1 MSDYLSIERIAKR
14 YGTATALE
22 AIDIGVSRGEF
33 LALLGPSGCGKTT
46 LLRIIA
52 GLLNADGGKIVLDG
66 LDITNLPPWK
76 RDIGLVFQNYA
87 LFPHMSVRENVGFGL
102 QMRKIDARVTA
113 PLVDEA
119 LDVVRLRDYA
129 GRRPSELSGGQ
140 QQRVAI
146 ARAIAIKPRLL
157 LLDEPLSNLDAVL
170 RNSVRVELRELH
182 ERTGLTTIMVTHDQ
196 AEALTLADRIAVLS
210 QGRVLQHDTA
220 ETIYEQ
226 PQTAFVA
233 AFVGSP
239 PASLFL
245 VRKSSTGTI
254 LLTDD
259 MVWSP
264 PPHIAAALGTVNR
277 RTLHLALRPETL
289 TLVPRDTPH
298 SLPGTLRTVEY
309 MGSDRLAH
317 VAVGDQTVLVRM
329 TGSMPFIGPFTGPA
343 VGVLMP
349 DAVPPVFDPE
359 TGSRLPTNTI
369 SEIA

>member
-1 MSDYLSIERIAKR
+1 MSDYLSIEGIGKR
-14 YGTATALE
+14 YGMATALE

-66 LDITNLPPWK
+66 LDITDLPPWK

-102 QMRKIDARVTA
+102 QMRKIDARAIV

-129 GRRPSELSGGQ
+129 ERRPSELSGGQ

-210 QGRVLQHDTA
+210 QGSVLQHDTA
-220 ETIYEQ
+220 EVIYEQ

-239 PASLFL
+239 PASLFRQEVPNRGDPARRRHRL
-245 VRKSSTGTI
+245 VAAVRGRSSTRHLQSPCPSSGASAGVPDAGAARYAAQSAGHSPHSRIYGQRQAGACRHRRPDGSCAHDRDHDVHRTGHRRSDAGCHAAG
-254 LLTDD
+254 LRPGNR
-259 MVWSP
+259 VSP
-264 PPHIAAALGTVNR
+264 PHKPN
-277 RTLHLALRPETL
+277 E
-289 TLVPRDTPH
+289 
-298 SLPGTLRTVEY
+298 
-309 MGSDRLAH
+309 
-317 VAVGDQTVLVRM
+317 
-329 TGSMPFIGPFTGPA
+329 
-343 VGVLMP
+343 
-349 DAVPPVFDPE
+349 
-359 TGSRLPTNTI
+359 
-369 SEIA
+369 

>member
-1 MSDYLSIERIAKR
+1 MSPYLSIENIEKR
-14 YGTATALE
+14 YGSSVALE
-22 AIDIGVSRGEF
+22 AMNIGVARGEF

-52 GLLNADGGKIVLDG
+52 GLLSANSGKITLDG
-66 LDITNLPPWK
+66 DTITDLPPWK

-102 QMRKIDARVTA
+102 EMRKMEPRHIT

-129 GRRPSELSGGQ
+129 ERRPSELSGGQ

-182 ERTGLTTIMVTHDQ
+182 ERIGLTTIMVTHDQ

-210 QGRVLQHDTA
+210 KGHVLQYDTA
-220 ETIYEQ
+220 QAIYEH
-226 PQTAFVA
+226 PRTSFVA
-233 AFVGSP
+233 TFVGNP

-245 VRKSSTGTI
+245 VRKSISGMV
-254 LLTDD
+254 LLGDD
-259 MVWSP
+259 SVWSP
-264 PPHIAAALGTVNR
+264 PPPVMQALAACQR
-277 RTLHLALRPETL
+277 RQIHLALRPETL
-289 TLVPRDTPH
+289 KLVPRATPY
-298 SLPGTLRTVEY
+298 SLPGVIRTMEY
-309 MGSDRLAH
+309 MGSDHLAH
-317 VAVGDQTVLVRM
+317 VAVGAQILQVRVSSGEVPHGPEIGVLVAD
-329 TGSMPFIGPFTGPA
+329 SAP
-343 VGVLMP
+343 LL
-349 DAVPPVFDPE
+349 FDPE
-359 TGSRLPTNTI
+359 SGTNLESNLSR
-369 SEIA
+369 EAV

>member
-1 MSDYLSIERIAKR
+1 MSDYLSIEGIGKR
-14 YGTATALE
+14 YGMATALE

-66 LDITNLPPWK
+66 LYITDLPPWK

-102 QMRKIDARVTA
+102 QMRKIDARAIV

-129 GRRPSELSGGQ
+129 ERRPSELSGGQ

-210 QGRVLQHDTA
+210 QGSVLQHDTA
-220 ETIYEQ
+220 EVIYEQ

-245 VRKSSTGTI
+245 VRKSLTGEI
-254 LLTDD
+254 LLDGD
-259 MVWSP
+259 IVWSP
-264 PPHIAAALGTVNR
+264 PSGVGAALGTFNR
-277 RTLHLALRPETL
+277 RALHLALRPESL
-289 TLVPRDTPH
+289 TLVPRDTRH

-317 VAVGDQTVLVRM
+317 VAIGDQTVLVRTTGTM
-329 TGSMPFIGPFTGPA
+329 TFTGPDI
-343 VGVLMP
+343 GVLMP
-349 DAVPPVFDPE
+349 DAMPPVFDPE
-359 TGSRLPTNTI
+359 TGFRLHTNPM
-369 SEIA
+369 SEIS